1 MRRWVRRDPRDEED
15 GMTDHQLL
23 TVEEAAA
30 HLRLNP
36 QTVYR
41 LLRAGKLPGVK
52 VGRQWRVR
60 LVDLEA
66 HLTSPPVNPAREGNE
81 AAP

>member
-1 MRRWVRRDPRDEED
+1 MAE
-15 GMTDHQLL
+15 HQLL

-30 HLRLNP
+30 HLRVNP

-41 LLRAGKLPGVK
+41 LLRAGKLPGVR

-60 LVDLEA
+60 RADLDA
-66 HLTSPPVNPAREGNE
+66 YLTVPVLRVGSNT
-81 AAP
+81 AA

>member
-1 MRRWVRRDPRDEED
+1 MAE
-15 GMTDHQLL
+15 HQLL

-66 HLTSPPVNPAREGNE
+66 HLTAPSPKHSHSSNE

>member
-1 MRRWVRRDPRDEED
+1 MAE
-15 GMTDHQLL
+15 HQLL

-66 HLTSPPVNPAREGNE
+66 HLTAPSPKPSHSSNE
-81 AAP
+81 TAP

>member
-1 MRRWVRRDPRDEED
+1 MAQ
-15 GMTDHQLL
+15 HQLL

-30 HLRLNP
+30 YLRVTP
-36 QTVYR
+36 PTVYR

-60 LVDLEA
+60 LADLEA
-66 HLTSPPVNPAREGNE
+66 LLTSPPAPSSRGGNE

>member
-1 MRRWVRRDPRDEED
+1 MAQY
-15 GMTDHQLL
+15 HQLL

-30 HLRLNP
+30 YLRVTP
-36 QTVYR
+36 PTVYR

-66 HLTSPPVNPAREGNE
+66 HLTSPPATPSREGSE